1 MLDHEQVAVHT
12 GRRSRLPVIVAVHS
26 TALGPA
32 AGGLRLWHYPDW
44 RDGLTDALRLSAA
57 MTSKFAVAGLPSGG
71 GKAVVA
77 LPQGRELG
85 ADRRRDVLR
94 DVADVIASLSGAYAT
109 GPDVGTSPDD
119 MAVIG
124 ETTPHVFCKPVHLG
138 GSGDSSPHTAQGT
151 LAALRAVSR
160 RLYGTSR
167 LSGCSIAVVGLGR
180 VGAGLARLLAAEGA
194 VLTVTDIDPDKQKI
208 GDELGAVWRS
218 PGEILATDVDIVVP
232 AALGSVLTRQ
242 TAADLRCRAVV
253 GPANNQL
260 ATPDVAD
267 LLHQRDIIWVPDYV
281 AGAGGV
287 INAVSTE
294 LHRVTADEA
303 RARVRAIEDT
313 VDDLLDTAQRH
324 GQTPAQ
330 AASELAR
337 RRLNAGAGPTG
348 SPTASLRLR
357 AAGPGDAE
365 NMALLHADS
374 WRRHY
379 RGAYSDAFLDGDVV
393 ADRRSVWSSRLSAPS
408 GSATVVAEDDTGLA
422 GFVHVVF
429 DEDGRWGSLVDNLHV
444 TQHRRRTGLGTALL
458 SRAAAAVTE
467 RARGNA
473 MYLWV
478 LEQNTAAQE
487 FYRALGGACAE
498 KAPVSP
504 PGGVAHRLAGSPAK
518 LRFTWPDASLLARTG
533 RRHGVPTIR
542 RSTP

>member
-1 MLDHEQVAVHT
+1 MLDHEQVAIHT

-32 AGGLRLWHYPDW
+32 AGGLRLWRYPDW

-77 LPQGRELG
+77 LPEGRELDAG
-85 ADRRRDVLR
+85 RRRDVLH
-94 DVADVIASLSGAYAT
+94 DVADVIASLGGVYAT

-119 MAVIG
+119 MALIG
-124 ETTPHVFCKPVHLG
+124 ETTPHVFCRPAHLG
-138 GSGDSSPHTAQGT
+138 GSGDSSPHTARGT
-151 LAALRAVSR
+151 LAALRAVNR
-160 RLYGTSR
+160 RLYGTSS
-167 LSGCSIAVVGLGR
+167 LSGRALAVVGLGR

-218 PGEILATDVDIVVP
+218 PDEILAADVDIVVP
-232 AALGSVLTRQ
+232 AALGSTLTRR
-242 TAADLRCRAVV
+242 TATDLRCRAVV

-267 LLHQRDIIWVPDYV
+267 LLHRRGIIWVPDYV
-281 AGAGGV
+281 ASAGGV
-287 INAVSTE
+287 INAISTE
-294 LHRVTADEA
+294 LHRVSADEA

-337 RRLNAGAGPTG
+337 RRLRAASGPT
-348 SPTASLRLR
+348 SAPPTSLRFR
-357 AAGPGDAE
+357 AAGPDDAE
-365 NMALLHADS
+365 KLALLHADS

-379 RGAYSDAFLDGDVV
+379 RGAYSDAFLDGDVE
-393 ADRRSVWSSRLSAPS
+393 ADRRSVWSSRLSVPS
-408 GSATVVAEDDTGLA
+408 SSATVVAEEDTGLA

-444 TQHRRRTGLGTALL
+444 TQHRRRTGLGTALF
-458 SRAAAAVTE
+458 SRAAEAVVE
-467 RARGNA
+467 RGRGNA

-487 FYRALGGACAE
+487 FYRAMGGTCVE
-498 KAPVSP
+498 KTPVLP
-504 PGGVAHRLAGSPAK
+504 PGGMASRLAGSPAM
-518 LRFTWPDASLLARTG
+518 LRFTWPDASLLAQTG
-533 RRHGVPTIR
+533 GRQGVQTTR

>member
-1 MLDHEQVAVHT
+1 M
-12 GRRSRLPVIVAVHS
+12 
-26 TALGPA
+26 
-32 AGGLRLWHYPDW
+32 
-44 RDGLTDALRLSAA
+44 
-57 MTSKFAVAGLPSGG
+57 
-71 GKAVVA
+71 
-77 LPQGRELG
+77 
-85 ADRRRDVLR
+85 
-94 DVADVIASLSGAYAT
+94 
-109 GPDVGTSPDD
+109 
-119 MAVIG
+119 
-124 ETTPHVFCKPVHLG
+124 FCKPTDLG
-138 GSGDSSPHTAQGT
+138 GSGDSSPHTAQGA

-160 RLYGTSR
+160 RLYGT
-167 LSGCSIAVVGLGR
+167 LSLGGRSLAVIGLGR
-180 VGAGLARLLAAEGA
+180 VGVGLARLLAAEGA
-194 VLTVTDIDPDKQKI
+194 ALTVADIDPDKQKI
-208 GDELGAVWRS
+208 SDKLGAVWRS
-218 PGEILATDVDIVVP
+218 PDEILAADVDIVVP
-232 AALGSVLTRQ
+232 AALGSVLTSQ

-267 LLHQRDIIWVPDYV
+267 LLHQRDIIWVPDCV
-281 AGAGGV
+281 ASAGGV
-287 INAVSTE
+287 INAISTE
-294 LHRVTADEA
+294 LHRVSADEA

-313 VDDLLDTAQRH
+313 VDDLLGTAQRC

-337 RRLNAGAGPTG
+337 RRLSATSGPTG
-348 SPTASLRLR
+348 SPTASLRFR
-357 AAGPGDAE
+357 AAGRGDAE

-458 SRAAAAVTE
+458 SRAAAAVAE

-487 FYRALGGACAE
+487 LYRSLGGTCVE

-504 PGGVAHRLAGSPAK
+504 PGDVASRLAGSPAK
-518 LRFTWPDASLLARTG
+518 HRFTWPDASLLARTG
-533 RRHGVPTIR
+533 GRQRVRATR

>member
-1 MLDHEQVAVHT
+1 MLDHEQVAIHT

-32 AGGLRLWHYPDW
+32 AGGLRLWHYADW
-44 RDGLTDALRLSAA
+44 RDGLTAALRLSAA
-57 MTSKFAVAGLPSGG
+57 MTSKFAVAGLSNGG

-77 LPQGRELG
+77 LPQGMELG
-85 ADRRRDVLR
+85 AGRRHDVLC
-94 DVADVIASLSGAYAT
+94 DAAEVIASLDGAYAT
-109 GPDVGTSPDD
+109 GPDVGTGPAD

-124 ETTPHVFCKPVHLG
+124 ESTPHVFCKPTELG

-160 RLYGTSR
+160 RLYGTSSLYGR
-167 LSGCSIAVVGLGR
+167 TLAVIGLGR

-194 VLTVTDIDPDKQKI
+194 ALTVTDIDPGKRKVSE
-208 GDELGAVWRS
+208 ELGAVWQS
-218 PGEILATDVDIVVP
+218 PEEIIAADVDIVVP

-242 TAADLRCRAVV
+242 TVAELRCRAVV

-267 LLHQRDIIWVPDYV
+267 LLHQRDIVWVPDFV

-287 INAVSTE
+287 IHAISTE
-294 LHRVTADEA
+294 LHHIGADDA
-303 RARVRAIEDT
+303 RARVDAIEDT
-313 VDDLLDTAQRH
+313 VDNLLDTAKRR
-324 GQTPAQ
+324 GLTPAQ

-337 RRLNAGAGPTG
+337 RRLRAAAGPIG
-348 SPTASLRLR
+348 SPTTSLRFR
-357 AAGPGDAE
+357 AAEPCDAE

-393 ADRRSVWSSRLSAPS
+393 ADRRSVWSLRLSDPS

-429 DEDGRWGSLVDNLHV
+429 DEDGHWGSLIDNLHLV
-444 TQHRRRTGLGTALL
+444 EHRQRMGLGTALL
-458 SRAAAAVTE
+458 SRAAQAVAE
-467 RARGNA
+467 RASGSA
-473 MYLWV
+473 LYLWV

-487 FYRALGGACAE
+487 FYRALGGTCVE
-498 KAPVSP
+498 RAPVSP
-504 PGGVAHRLAGSPAK
+504 PGGVPSRLAGSPAK
-518 LRFTWPDASLLARTG
+518 LRFTWPDASLLAQSEG
-533 RRHGVPTIR
+533 RRGVPTTWGT
-542 RSTP
+542 TP